1 MSMNNGTILIIEDD
15 ADIREAVR
23 ILLGNEK
30 YVGVAGQ
37 PSRLR
42 RGRKRILPKPLPV

>member
-30 YVGVAGQ
+30 YT
-37 PSRLR
+37 
-42 RGRKRILPKPLPV
+42 II

>member
-30 YVGVAGQ
+30 YTIIEAANWGMNA
-37 PSRLR
+37 PSS
-42 RGRKRILPKPLPV
+42 